1 MAKGF
6 KEFKEK
12 VVSDKG
18 FAEKVKALKSVE
30 AAVEFGKAE
39 GYSFTADDVKNNSEL
54 TAAELEAVAGG
65 AGSWAMAKAWF
76 IQRSSKEGGK

>member
-12 VVSDKG
+12 VVSDKA

-30 AAVEFGKAE
+30 AAVDLGKAE
-39 GYSFTADDVKNNSEL
+39 GYEFTVDDVKNNSEL
-54 TAAELEAVAGG
+54 TEAELAAVAGG
-65 AGSWAMAKAWF
+65 GVAMAMAKAWYLL
-76 IQRSSKEGGK
+76 KTK